1 SQLPIDQSPEAH
13 ITVKRYEELT
23 RWVEI
28 FHPVVDIFDRLEVA
42 RLAGKRC
49 ALFKSRGID
58 RKLLPSRARRY
69 PQRHS
74 GGLNCRLH
82 LHRGAP
88 LARIVVNQ
96 ISGSGKLRHRCR
108 RRPVKALPLL
118 AERLSCRPAAQAT
131 DRRAAYADS
140 CRGTGPLLG
149 VD

>member
-1 SQLPIDQSPEAH
+1 IAHLAGALRCGMDAPQANRVYVGNVVLEHVDIVNGLGVHAPVICVSLECSQLPIDQSPEAH

-69 PQRHS
+69 P
-74 GGLNCRLH
+74 
-82 LHRGAP
+82 
-88 LARIVVNQ
+88 
-96 ISGSGKLRHRCR
+96 
-108 RRPVKALPLL
+108 
-118 AERLSCRPAAQAT
+118 
-131 DRRAAYADS
+131 
-140 CRGTGPLLG
+140 
-149 VD
+149 